1 MSEKTETTEVGAKN
15 TSIIEMENWLI
26 NKVAEHLSMDS
37 EKISVHEEL
46 VLYGLDSMS
55 AIMISGDIEEKLN
68 IELPSTTLW
77 DYPTIDAIMSFL
89 KDKI

>member
-1 MSEKTETTEVGAKN
+1 MSEKTETIEVGAKN